1 MELPLTKT
9 VGISFMVW
17 IIYTLKHTHLC
28 NKCAKVITTEPKAKA
43 IDKILTMSKTGL
55 QAI

>member
-1 MELPLTKT
+1 MELSLTKT

-28 NKCAKVITTEPKAKA
+28 NKCAKVITTEPKA